1 MQITIKM
8 IFTGLLL
15 AVTAIQ
21 VSAAATVTI
30 DDCTSTPDGEVTLAI
45 MVNGFENY
53 GTGKI
58 NLTYDPSVV
67 HVTGVAGSSDSTVV
81 SHNNDNIA
89 GVTSITAWNEGGVTG
104 DIVFANVVLKAVGSS
119 GESSP
124 LGLEV
129 NKLADTSFNVIHTGQ
144 KNGIF
149 KIISADAD
157 HESTQSSNGHSSS
170 DLTPPLPNVTN
181 IDTEFGSDSEP
192 AGTQDNSISTDLS
205 DKSDEPEQL
214 KSPPS
219 STENHDTE
227 PDQKANMIPGLGIM
241 SACSFLLIAHMIRNG
256 GNIR

>member
-8 IFTGLLL
+8 IFAGLLL
-15 AVTAIQ
+15 AVTAMQ

-30 DDCTSTPDGEVTLAI
+30 GDCTLAPDGEITLAI

-58 NLTYDPSVV
+58 DLTYNPSVV

-119 GESSP
+119 GESCP
-124 LGLEV
+124 LSLEV
-129 NKLADTSFNVIHTGQ
+129 NKLADTSFNVIHTDQ
-144 KNGIF
+144 NNGIF

-170 DLTPPLPNVTN
+170 DLTPPLPGVTN
-181 IDTEFGSDSEP
+181 TDTEFGSDSEP
-192 AGTQDNSISTDLS
+192 AGTHDNSISTDSS
-205 DKSDEPEQL
+205 DKSDDPEQF

-227 PDQKANMIPGLGIM
+227 PDQRANMIPGFGII
-241 SACSFLLIAHMIRNG
+241 SACLFLLICAYNMKQR
-256 GNIR
+256 

>member
-15 AVTAIQ
+15 AATVMQ
-21 VSAAATVTI
+21 VSAAATVSI
-30 DDCTSTPDGEVTLAI
+30 NDCASAPEEEVTLAI
-45 MVNGFENY
+45 IVTGFENY

-58 NLTYDPSVV
+58 NLTYDPLVV
-67 HVTGVAGSSDSTVV
+67 HVISVGGSSDSTVV

-124 LGLEV
+124 LSLEV
-129 NKLADTSFNVIHTGQ
+129 NKLADTSFNVVNTEQ

-170 DLTPPLPNVTN
+170 DLTPPLPSVTN
-181 IDTEFGSDSEP
+181 TDTEFRSDSEP
-192 AGTQDNSISTDLS
+192 AGTHDNSISTDS
-205 DKSDEPEQL
+205 SNKSDDPEQFN
-214 KSPPS
+214 SPPF
-219 STENHDTE
+219 STGNNDTE
-227 PDQKANMIPGLGIM
+227 PDQGPNTIPGLGIV
-241 SACSFLLIAHMIRNG
+241 SVCLFLQIMYMIRNG